1 MADLLPKKFRKA
13 LRGELDVKSRNAPA
27 PLTTIRNPD
36 LPKWDYS
43 SGGYTRSIK
52 EQNTYMKEKAQKKS
66 DKKFKEEA
74 GFGDYALEVG
84 GYAGAAYLYFKLP
97 KIGGLAGKAI
107 RGIGKQTRR
116 FRNARTRFNAKWIT
130 DIHASTTTKTQRK
143 WRVENIVSKGG
154 DPSGLNRGIVG
165 ESHEGLL
172 NLKTVKRSGL
182 DQWRGYQLRSLLTGK
197 EADKIEKDILKKI
210 RMSPKEIEQSKA
222 EGKLDRIRESKQKA
236 QDKVYQKQLQR
247 EAWKYKSGPNKMT
260 LTEKVEIR
268 EGRPV
273 ERVGYKGK
281 PEIGLVTTKEQMKT
295 ELNKQSE
302 KLQKKWINK
311 KYAYVV
317 DKVEGAKHKTDVM
330 ANLKKAT
337 ATERIYLQAKQKR
350 DLLHD
355 VYDLQPKSWKK
366 GDPLEK
372 LQKKEGPMVTREQ
385 KRIALDKYH
394 KGWIS
399 HLRKLEKK
407 GQYVFQTADDY
418 LKSVN
423 KIKGQSKKKIAPE
436 FKSKGKVKLLKKQNW
451 GTGNISKG
459 NVVDPSISNLN
470 EKLRN
475 VSMKKGILSEP
486 TGGKL
491 PQFQT
496 KSKKQLLSNQPVKS
510 KSYIQKTKTTSTTS
524 KGGGKSG
531 GGGGGKFGGNIYGRY
546 SPWSLLRNNKN
557 F

>member
-1 MADLLPKKFRKA
+1 MAEKLPKKYRKA
-13 LRGELDVKSRNAPA
+13 LRGDLDVKSSKAPA

-43 SGGYTRSIK
+43 SGGYTRSID
-52 EQNTYMKEKAQKKS
+52 EQNAYMKEKFQKKA

-74 GFGDYALEVG
+74 GFGDYALELG

-97 KIGGLAGKAI
+97 KIGGLAGKGI
-107 RGIGKQTRR
+107 RGIGKQTKR
-116 FRNARTRFNAKWIT
+116 FTNAKTRWKAKKIT
-130 DIHASTTTKTQRK
+130 EFHALTKSKTQRK
-143 WRVENIVSKGG
+143 WLVDNIVSKGG
-154 DPSGLNRGIVG
+154 DPSGINRGIVG
-165 ESHEGLL
+165 ERNAGML

-210 RMSPKEIEQSKA
+210 RMSPKEIEHAKG
-222 EGKLDRIRESKQKA
+222 ERKLDRIRESKQKA

-281 PEIGLVTTKEQMKT
+281 PEIGLVTTKEQMNT

-355 VYDLQPKSWKK
+355 VYDMQPKSWKK

-372 LQKKEGPMVTREQ
+372 LQKKEGPMVTRKQ
-385 KRIALDKYH
+385 KRVALDKYH
-394 KGWIS
+394 KGWVS

-475 VSMKKGILSEP
+475 VSMKKGRLSEP

-491 PQFQT
+491 SQFQT
-496 KSKKQLLSNQPVKS
+496 KGKKSLLTKQSVKS
-510 KSYIQKTKTTSTTS
+510 R
-524 KGGGKSG
+524 GGGSSG
-531 GGGGGKFGGNIYGRY
+531 GGGGGKFGIINRALGGR